1 MAKFEVVN
9 KYKDANLF
17 LPVRATKRSA
27 GYDFQAAEKKIIPPY
42 EHLVYE
48 MKREWDRDPIAAPEL
63 TMAQMASLVKDAGA
77 RPTLVSTGMKVQLA
91 DDEYL
96 EIMAR
101 SSLPY
106 KHWLMVANAEGI
118 IDADYYNNPDN
129 EGEIFF
135 QLINLSPI
143 PIIIQKGDYIG
154 QGIIKKYIKTEDDI
168 AEAERVGGLGSSH

>member
-9 KYKDANLF
+9 KYKDANLS

-63 TMAQMASLVKDAGA
+63 TMAQMASLVKSANA

-106 KHWLMVANAEGI
+106 THWLLIANAEGI

>member
-1 MAKFEVVN
+1 MAKFEVVTRFEN
-9 KYKDANLF
+9 AGLT
-17 LPVRATKRSA
+17 LPVRATKCSA
-27 GYDFQAAEKKIIPPY
+27 GYDFQAAEKKVIPPY

-63 TMAQMASLVKDAGA
+63 TMVQMAKLTKSADA
-77 RPTLVSTGMKVQLA
+77 RPTLVSTGMKIKLA

-96 EIMAR
+96 EIAAR
-101 SSLPY
+101 SSTPY
-106 KHWLMVANAEGI
+106 KHWLIVANAEGI

-135 QLINLSPI
+135 QLVNLSPI

-154 QGIIKKYIKTEDDI
+154 QGIIKKYIKTEDDM